1 MSSEIL
7 TEYIHNVLITIH
19 ENIRETSDR
28 RGWADE
34 DELAH
39 IESRL
44 LVYNE
49 VLQIFKLTAREME
62 LPEKELG
69 L

>member
-1 MSSEIL
+1 MNSETL

-19 ENIRETSDR
+19 ANIKETSER
-28 RGWADE
+28 KGWADE
-34 DELAH
+34 DELAY

-49 VLQIFKLTAREME
+49 VLQTFKLTAREME